1 MSNIDHILSLQLREQ
16 VDMSGSNQ
24 HSTYSSIADL
34 LKKLHKP
41 DLYESPATAAEI
53 AACFALIF
61 EEDRLSPVQTA
72 TFLTLLT
79 TSLRDK
85 DPDVIAACAAQM
97 RIAALPVDLPRLKA
111 VIKPR
116 HEGKYNGGLCDIVG
130 TGGSIHKTYN
140 ISTTAS
146 LIASSFL
153 LMSKHG
159 NKAQTS
165 VSGAADIL
173 ASILPKPPNL
183 TASTANNIPQIYEQS
198 NYAFLFAPNF
208 HPGMRLAA
216 PVRREMGIRT
226 IFNLLG
232 PLAHPIEE
240 LVEARVVGVSDC
252 ALGPVFAEALRIS
265 GANKA
270 PSMRKAMVI
279 AGREGLD
286 EISCAGET
294 DCWLLHESAAH
305 LNDKQAGIEH
315 FRLSPLHFGFPTR
328 PSLDSIRGGKDPK
341 ENAEILMRLLEGN
354 LRENEL
360 AILQVVLMNAAAM
373 LVVSGIC
380 EADCSK
386 MGGGDDGAVLTE
398 RGPGGGRWKEGVRR
412 ARWAVE
418 SGTAL
423 KSLRAFT
430 EITNRLH

>member
-1 MSNIDHILSLQLREQ
+1 
-16 VDMSGSNQ
+16 MSGPVPHSNCI
-24 HSTYSSIADL
+24 SIADL

-41 DLYESPATAAEI
+41 EIYATPATAEEI
-53 AACFALIF
+53 AASFALIF
-61 EEDRLSPVQTA
+61 EENRLSPVQSA
-72 TFLTLLT
+72 TFLTLLA
-79 TSLRDK
+79 TSSRDR

-146 LIASSFL
+146 LIASSSL

-173 ASILPKPPNL
+173 ASILPKSPNL
-183 TASTANNIPQIYEQS
+183 TACTANNIPQIYEKS
-198 NYAFLFAPNF
+198 SYAFLFAPNF

-240 LVEARVVGVSDC
+240 LVEARVVGVSDSS
-252 ALGPVFAEALRIS
+252 LGPVFAEALRIS
-265 GANKA
+265 GANK
-270 PSMRKAMVI
+270 PPGKRKAMVV

-294 DCWLLHESAAH
+294 DCWLLHESAP
-305 LNDKQAGIEH
+305 NSNRKQAGVEH
-315 FRLSPLHFGFPTR
+315 FRLSPLDFGFSTW

-341 ENAEILMRLLEGN
+341 ENAEILMRLLEGK
-354 LRENEL
+354 LREDETP
-360 AILQVVLMNAAAM
+360 ILQVVLMNAAAM

-380 EADCSK
+380 EADRSQ
-386 MGGGDDGAVLTE
+386 MGEGDDLTVLTE
-398 RGPGGGRWKEGVRR
+398 RGPGEGRWKEGVRR

-423 KSLRAFT
+423 KSLKAFT
-430 EITNRLH
+430 EISNQLP

>member
-1 MSNIDHILSLQLREQ
+1 MSAP
-16 VDMSGSNQ
+16 VP
-24 HSTYSSIADL
+24 HSTYISIADL

-41 DLYESPATAAEI
+41 ELYENPATAKEI
-53 AACFALIF
+53 AASFALIF

-72 TFLTLLT
+72 TFLTLLS
-79 TSLRDK
+79 TSSRDR

-97 RIAALPVDLPRLKA
+97 RTAALPVDLSALSA

-116 HEGKYNGGLCDIVG
+116 HQGNYHGGLCDIVG
-130 TGGSIHKTYN
+130 TGGSVHKTYN

-173 ASILPKPPNL
+173 ASIRPTFPNL
-183 TASTANNIPQIYEQS
+183 TASTASNIPEIYKHC
-198 NYAFLFAPNF
+198 NYAFLYAPNF

-232 PLAHPIEE
+232 PLAHPIED
-240 LVEARVVGVSDC
+240 LVEARVVGVSDS
-252 ALGPVFAEALRIS
+252 ALGHVFAEALRIS
-265 GANKA
+265 AAHKPRGR
-270 PSMRKAMVI
+270 RKAMVV

-286 EISCAGET
+286 EISPAGET
-294 DCWLLHESAAH
+294 DCWMLRE
-305 LNDKQAGIEH
+305 NNVAGAGAVNEAQRKEVEH
-315 FRLSPLHFGFPTR
+315 FRLSPVDFGFRTLD
-328 PSLDSIRGGKDPK
+328 SLDAVKGGRDPG
-341 ENAEILMRLLEGN
+341 ENAKILMRLLEG
-354 LRENEL
+354 RGKEGEE
-360 AILQVVLMNAAAM
+360 AILEVVLMNAAAM

-380 EADCSK
+380 E
-386 MGGGDDGAVLTE
+386 GDGNGDEGLVIKE

-412 ARWAVE
+412 ARWAVDSGAALE
-418 SGTAL
+418 SL
-423 KSLRAFT
+423 KAFT
-430 EITNRLH
+430 EISNRLG

>member
-1 MSNIDHILSLQLREQ
+1 
-16 VDMSGSNQ
+16 MSGPVR
-24 HSTYSSIADL
+24 HSTYISIADL

-41 DLYESPATAAEI
+41 EIYESPATAEDI
-53 AACFALIF
+53 AASFALIF
-61 EEDRLSPVQTA
+61 EENRLSPVQTA
-72 TFLTLLT
+72 TFLTLLA
-79 TSLRDK
+79 TSLRDR

-97 RIAALPVDLPRLKA
+97 RIAALPVDIPRLKA

-153 LMSKHG
+153 FMSKHG

-173 ASILPKPPNL
+173 ASILPIPPNL
-183 TASTANNIPQIYEQS
+183 TASTAKNIPQIYEQS

-252 ALGPVFAEALRIS
+252 ALGPVFAKALRIS
-265 GANKA
+265 GATK
-270 PSMRKAMVI
+270 PPGKRKAMVV

-294 DCWLLHESAAH
+294 DCWLLHEYVAH
-305 LNDKQAGIEH
+305 PSNEQAGVEH
-315 FRLSPLHFGFPTR
+315 FRLSPSDFGFMTR

-354 LRENEL
+354 LREDEL
-360 AILQVVLMNAAAM
+360 AILQVVLMNTAAM

-380 EADCSK
+380 EGDSST
-386 MGGGDDGAVLTE
+386 MGEGDDGAVLAE
-398 RGPGGGRWKEGVRR
+398 RGPGGGRWKEGIRR
-412 ARWAVE
+412 ARWAVD

-423 KSLRAFT
+423 KSLRGFT
-430 EITNRLH
+430 EISNRLH

>member
-1 MSNIDHILSLQLREQ
+1 MTGP
-16 VDMSGSNQ
+16 VQ
-24 HSTYSSIADL
+24 HSTYISIADL

-41 DLYESPATAAEI
+41 ETHDSPATAEDI
-53 AACFALIF
+53 AASFALIF
-61 EEDRLSPVQTA
+61 EENRLSPVQTA
-72 TFLTLLT
+72 TFLTLLA
-79 TSLRDK
+79 TSSRDR

-97 RIAALPVDLPRLKA
+97 RIAALPVDVPRLKA

-116 HEGKYNGGLCDIVG
+116 HEGRYYGGLCDIVG

-159 NKAQTS
+159 NRAQTS

-173 ASILPKPPNL
+173 ASILPTPPNL
-183 TASTANNIPQIYEQS
+183 TASTPNNIPQIYERS
-198 NYAFLFAPNF
+198 SYAFLFAPNF

-265 GANKA
+265 GANK
-270 PSMRKAMVI
+270 PPGKRKAMVV

-294 DCWLLHESAAH
+294 ECWLLHEPAAH
-305 LNDKQAGIEH
+305 AKDKQAEIEH
-315 FRLSPLHFGFPTR
+315 FRLSPSDFGFSTQ
-328 PSLDSIRGGKDPK
+328 PSLDPIRGGKDPN
-341 ENAEILMRLLEGN
+341 ENADILMRLLEGN
-354 LRENEL
+354 LRDDEL
-360 AILQVVLMNAAAM
+360 PILEVVLMNAAAM

-380 EADCSK
+380 EADSSK
-386 MGGGDDGAVLTE
+386 MDEADKGAVLAE
-398 RGPGGGRWKEGVRR
+398 RGPGEGRWKEGIRR

-418 SGTAL
+418 SGAAL

-430 EITNRLH
+430 EISNRLV

>member
-1 MSNIDHILSLQLREQ
+1 
-16 VDMSGSNQ
+16 MSGPVP
-24 HSTYSSIADL
+24 HSTYISIADL

-41 DLYESPATAAEI
+41 EIYASPATTEEI
-53 AACFALIF
+53 AASFALIF
-61 EEDRLSPVQTA
+61 EENRLSPVQTA
-72 TFLTLLT
+72 TFLTLLA
-79 TSLRDK
+79 TSLRDR

-116 HEGKYNGGLCDIVG
+116 HEGNYNGGLCDIVG

-146 LIASSFL
+146 LIASSFI

-173 ASILPKPPNL
+173 ASILPKSPNL
-183 TASTANNIPQIYEQS
+183 TACTANNIPQIYEKS

-240 LVEARVVGVSDC
+240 LVEARVVGVSDSS
-252 ALGPVFAEALRIS
+252 LGPVFAEALRIS
-265 GANKA
+265 GANK
-270 PSMRKAMVI
+270 PPGKRKAMVV

-294 DCWLLHESAAH
+294 DCWLLHESAPH
-305 LNDKQAGIEH
+305 SNRKQASIEH
-315 FRLSPLHFGFPTR
+315 FRLSPLDFGFSTQ
-328 PSLDSIRGGKDPK
+328 PSLDSIRGGRDPN

-354 LRENEL
+354 LGEDET

-380 EADCSK
+380 EADSSQ
-386 MGGGDDGAVLTE
+386 MGEGDDGTVLTE
-398 RGPGGGRWKEGVRR
+398 RGPGEGRWKEGVRR
-412 ARWAVE
+412 ARWAVK

-423 KSLRAFT
+423 KSLKAFT
-430 EITNRLH
+430 EISNQLP